1 MRQLRNVT
9 QDSHHSF
16 ALSSFF
22 MSIENQYLDVES
34 MFLIQCFRVTIDRA
48 TQISEF
54 LDIAIM
60 SRNNA
65 LMMNAMQQDREH
77 QRRREDY
84 EMHTI

>member
-9 QDSHHSF
+9 QGSHHSF
-16 ALSSFF
+16 ALSSSF

-34 MFLIQCFRVTIDRA
+34 MFLIQCFRVTIGRA
-48 TQISEF
+48 TQISES

-60 SRNNA
+60 PRNNA

-84 EMHTI
+84 EVHTI